1 VALADAGPLLD
12 RLSPVLLFS
21 DVDGTLVGRDGS
33 LLADLDGRP
42 TLAAADALVAAHRA
56 GLEVVLVS
64 GRTAVQL
71 REAGRLLGTR
81 DAIAEL
87 GTVLVRGR
95 EVELQWGQAPRDL
108 GDCPAEALERSG
120 ALAAVLEGFAG
131 RIEPHTPWHLG
142 RRGTFLL
149 RGQVDPA
156 TADDLLAGRGLGWAR
171 LLDNGRLRGGYPHLG
186 PGPTHAYHL
195 LPAGVSKAGT
205 AAAYLAGRGLHP
217 TRAAAVG
224 DSPADLQLAG
234 VVGAMF
240 LVANGAWAAPD
251 GGQGAPVIVTP
262 SPAGQGWAEAV
273 AALLERMPPP
283 SS

>member
-1 VALADAGPLLD
+1 VAGVPLADAGPLLD
-12 RLSPVLLFS
+12 RLDPALLFS

-42 TLAAADALVAAHRA
+42 TLAAAQALVAAHRA

-64 GRTAVQL
+64 GRTAEQL
-71 REAGRLLGTR
+71 RETGRLLGTR

-95 EVELQWGQAPRDL
+95 QVKLVWGSAPREL
-108 GDCPAEALERSG
+108 GGSPAEALERSG

-142 RRGTFLL
+142 RRGTCLL
-149 RGQVDPA
+149 RGRVDPA
-156 TADDLLAGRGLGWAR
+156 AADRLLADRGLGWAR
-171 LLDNGRLRGGYPHLG
+171 LLDNGRLRGAYPHLG

-195 LPAGVSKAGT
+195 VPAGVSKAGT
-205 AAAYLAGRGLHP
+205 AAAYLAGRGLDA
-217 TRAAAVG
+217 TRAAAIG
-224 DSPADLQLAG
+224 DSPADLQLAA

-240 LVANGAWAAPD
+240 LVANGAWSAAAAP
-251 GGQGAPVIVTP
+251 GTPVILTP

-273 AALLERMPPP
+273 SALLERIRRP
-283 SS
+283 